1 MISFKTSKRSLA
13 SSVSSIYLR
22 ENEETISASK
32 NSKVPQSYLRTANSN
47 NKSLPVPY
55 NNTTIHETN
64 IPMTIEHSSSQKQ
77 YFSLFH
83 TVAYRIIPVETIA
96 PIEHST
102 NTVETL
108 AAYKTI
114 TDDPTEYCFF
124 IPLHSGSLNFTIFY
138 YIQINYRIR

>member
-1 MISFKTSKRSLA
+1 MISFKTSKRSLT
-13 SSVSSIYLR
+13 SSVSSLYLR
-22 ENEETISASK
+22 ENEKTISASK
-32 NSKVPQSYLRTANSN
+32 KYKVPQSYLRTANSN

-64 IPMTIEHSSSQKQ
+64 IPITIEHSPCQKQ

-83 TVAYRIIPVETIA
+83 TVAYRTIPVETIS
-96 PIEHST
+96 PIEPST

-108 AAYKTI
+108 AAYKTV

-124 IPLHSGSLNFTIFY
+124 IPIHSGSLNFTICY
-138 YIQINYRIR
+138 CIQINYRIR